1 MNARTTTPFERV
13 LLRYCKRNRA
23 NVTELSDYFNIS
35 HKDALNVVRWEK
47 LNPDSE
53 FKIIKL

>member
-13 LLRYCKRNRA
+13 LIRYTRRNKA
-23 NVTELSDYFNIS
+23 NVTQLSNYFNIS

-47 LNPDSE
+47 LNPGDNL
-53 FKIIKL
+53 KMIQV